1 MAVYSE
7 EVTPN
12 DSLTSTKWNNLRK
25 DALERHL
32 SGDAANLPVA
42 DGYGLLYMVTSG
54 GDEKVYYSTG
64 TEWKEVG
71 HIDITELAFFLGLLG
86 GGR

>member
-25 DALERHL
+25 DTLERHL
-32 SGDAANLPVA
+32 SGDLANLPA
-42 DGYGLLYMVTSG
+42 TDGYGLLYMGTSG
-54 GDEKVYYSTG
+54 GEEKVNYSTG
-64 TEWKEVG
+64 TEWKKVG
-71 HIDITELAFFLGLLG
+71 HIDMTELAFFLSLLG